1 MCLPSVYGR
10 TKKKDNYSLL
20 LDIVNE
26 MDITFT
32 ALFLIL
38 WISVIRNNYLDFSYK
53 K

>member
-26 MDITFT
+26 MDNIHCFV
-32 ALFLIL
+32 LN
-38 WISVIRNNYLDFSYK
+38 SLDFSYK